1 MEYMNIPHNNFA
13 FIDAQNLSKSLARH
27 GWKVDRLRFRIFL
40 KERFGISRAILFMG
54 FIPEHS
60 KMYEQW
66 RAVGFEIIFKETYR
80 TNVGSLKGNCD
91 AELVLET
98 VSRMSEYDRAVIIT
112 GDGDFACLIRYL
124 SQKNKL
130 KTLIVPHKA
139 EYSFLLRKAAGKA
152 ITFLSDSRSLIELA
166 DDKNKKDPSG
176 TEPEGGLFV
185 STIINITR

>member
-1 MEYMNIPHNNFA
+1 MNIPQKNFA

-40 KERFGISRAILFMG
+40 KERFGVARAILFMG
-54 FIPEHS
+54 FIPDYS

-66 RAVGFEIIFKETYR
+66 KESGFEIVFKETYR
-80 TNVGSLKGNCD
+80 TNDGSLKGNCD

-98 VSRMSEYDRAVIIT
+98 MSRMSEYDRAVIIT

-124 SQKNKL
+124 RQNDKL
-130 KTLIVPHKA
+130 KTLIVPHKD
-139 EYSFLLRKAAGKA
+139 EYSFLLRKAAGKM
-152 ITFLSDSRSLIELA
+152 ISFLSDSRSIIELS
-166 DDKNKKDPSG
+166 DIKNKKDPSG

-185 STIINITR
+185 STGMTITY